1 MCLFAVIFCLARLP
15 VEARNL
21 QFEQITTEDGLSQSA
36 VMVIAQDDRGYI
48 WIGTQEGL
56 NRYDG
61 YEFKV
66 FEHDASDK
74 NSLPD
79 DWVLSLLVDH
89 KGRLWVGTNDGGLS
103 RYDADKDNFVN
114 YQHIP
119 IRALYQLQ
127 QLIDHLT
134 SDSIIINADV
144 VLFQG
149 DRDPVVDPASL
160 ETLDKLIIAENK
172 TLITLDSDIHGVIYV
187 FHGAG
192 VGGELP

>member
-1 MCLFAVIFCLARLP
+1 MPSIVGIGWGYRLKRHALCLLAVLFCLARLP

-79 DWVLSLLVDH
+79 DWVWSLLVDH

-119 IRALYQLQ
+119 EATNSLNSNQVGFILE
-127 QLIDHLT
+127 
-134 SDSIIINADV
+134 DSQHFIWI
-144 VLFQG
+144 
-149 DRDPVVDPASL
+149 ASNGGGL
-160 ETLDKLIIAENK
+160 
-172 TLITLDSDIHGVIYV
+172 SR
-187 FHGAG
+187 HGAREVPLAVGRFVG
-192 VGGELP
+192 VPPKRSQVH